1 LRAGPEA
8 LYRPRMPVLE
18 ELERMGEERFL
29 AIYESLTQQGYG
41 PLDGELARKFKFRPH
56 AIKKLP
62 LMKRAQQARAHMLHG
77 KKAELAYE
85 IFGTY
90 LVRKEKGLLTD
101 FLDATGVPHE
111 DGMIADVDQG
121 RPEAG
126 KIGAAVQAL
135 DAKYPPE
142 DVTLYLA
149 LSAEHWPDVEAV
161 QAAWRAR

>member
-1 LRAGPEA
+1 
-8 LYRPRMPVLE
+8 
-18 ELERMGEERFL
+18 MGEERFL
-29 AIYESLTQQGYG
+29 AIYSSLTHQGYG
-41 PLDGELARKFKFRPH
+41 PLDGELARKLKFRPH

-62 LMKRAQQARAHMLHG
+62 LTKRAQQARAHMLHG

-90 LVRKEKGLLTD
+90 LVKKEKALLTD

-111 DGMIADVDQG
+111 DGMIEDVYRGIPAPDKV
-121 RPEAG
+121 P
-126 KIGAAVQAL
+126 AAVQAL

-149 LSAEHWPDVEAV
+149 LSAEHWPEVEAV
-161 QAAWRAR
+161 QQAWRAR

>member
-1 LRAGPEA
+1 
-8 LYRPRMPVLE
+8 MPVLE
-18 ELERMGEERFL
+18 ELQRMGEERFL

-41 PLDGELARKFKFRPH
+41 PLDGELARKLKFRPH

-62 LMKRAQQARAHMLHG
+62 LQKRAQQARALMLNG

-90 LVRKEKGLLTD
+90 LVRKEKALLTD

-111 DGMIADVDQG
+111 DGMIEDVAVG
-121 RPEAG
+121 RPAPDKVSG
-126 KIGAAVQAL
+126 AVQAL

-149 LSAEHWPDVEAV
+149 LSAEHWPDDEAV
-161 QAAWRAR
+161 QTAWRAR